1 MAPIRE
7 KQKVLHTNNLNAK
20 QTMIAAQLA
29 TILNNFYKTFQM
41 SFSRTKEKNE
51 EWEVCEKISPC
62 FVFCCSGFTRSSECI
77 FQFVQPLIMNR
88 SFATVFMMLL
98 LLHNAMRMGAT
109 WKTIVRREALCHFH
123 EFKETF
129 STVSLCCSGP
139 IERAGNA
146 GNDACKE

>member
-1 MAPIRE
+1 
-7 KQKVLHTNNLNAK
+7 
-20 QTMIAAQLA
+20 MIAAQLA

-51 EWEVCEKISPC
+51 EWEICEKISPC

-88 SFATVFMMLL
+88 SFDTVLTMLL
-98 LLHNAMRMGAT
+98 HDAIENGSNVENS
-109 WKTIVRREALCHFH
+109 IVRREALCHFH
-123 EFKETF
+123 EFKGKF

-146 GNDACKE
+146 GNDACKEWGFVPLSIMILRVT